1 MAPVAM
7 ITILAFTL
15 LITGLFLWRLPV
27 ATCAQCSHCQAERV
41 AKERENED
49 RIARYYGFQRCG
61 ACGGYHAR
69 EEPHRR

>member
-15 LITGLFLWRLPV
+15 LLTALLLWRLPV
-27 ATCAQCSHCQAERV
+27 ATCAQCAHCHAERL

-49 RIARYYGFQRCG
+49 RIGRYYGFQRCG